1 MSCMINSPDVEIA
14 INLSY
19 VQCFPVRNGC
29 DVFPPWITPLVKYLL
44 KKKKR
49 AADKGHFHK
58 SGGLAIDG
66 RDSLD
71 DKDCNYVRLFAM
83 DFSKAFDNVKLISWG
98 KAKGSS
104 SQSICCLLVSKL
116 SNQGNRD

>member
-1 MSCMINSPDVEIA
+1 MINSPDVEIA

-44 KKKKR
+44 KKKNR

-58 SGGLAIDG
+58 VEDLSSMIGIHLMIRIVTMLGFLQCIF
-66 RDSLD
+66 R
-71 DKDCNYVRLFAM
+71 KP
-83 DFSKAFDNVKLISWG
+83 LIM
-98 KAKGSS
+98 
-104 SQSICCLLVSKL
+104 
-116 SNQGNRD
+116 